1 MKKVV
6 CPTCGGPLIFESL
19 CQYGRQYS
27 ISKTTGRLSKKAIRV
42 DHGPIECNQLLC
54 CNCKKSFDEE
64 KFNFDGASVQLCS
77 EEDFR

>member
-19 CQYGRQYS
+19 CQYGMQYAV
-27 ISKTTGRLSKKAIRV
+27 SKTTGRISKKAKRV

-54 CNCKKSFDEE
+54 YNCKKSFDEE
-64 KFNFDGASVQLCS
+64 KFNFHGDYVQLCG